1 MEGQGLRGEGEGERE
16 SYDGGVLV
24 SIENGY
30 IGQQYQQWRDR
41 ETDTD
46 RGRADIQQKGERDS
60 QWQTN
65 EKGKN
70 IERKPENIRTRD
82 EIDDIDGVEN

>member
-30 IGQQYQQWRDR
+30 IG
-41 ETDTD
+41 
-46 RGRADIQQKGERDS
+46 
-60 QWQTN
+60 
-65 EKGKN
+65 
-70 IERKPENIRTRD
+70 
-82 EIDDIDGVEN
+82 